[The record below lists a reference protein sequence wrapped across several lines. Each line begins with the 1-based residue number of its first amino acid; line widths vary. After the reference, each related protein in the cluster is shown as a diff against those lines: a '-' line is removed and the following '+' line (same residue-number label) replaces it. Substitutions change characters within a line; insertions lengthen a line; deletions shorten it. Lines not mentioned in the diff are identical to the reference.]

1 MASTLPPNDNPVS
14 VQFDFS
20 TGDFEPCPIKAER
33 KISDL
38 SMMFHDK
45 DAVQALLDGSD
56 PIIYEIR
63 YHPFET
69 SNSDMALGV
78 TVISPGK
85 VGDEYHMTKG
95 HFHEREDRPEIYFCV
110 NGEGYLLMESS
121 DGEFIAQPWS
131 AGTISHIP
139 GKYAHRVINT
149 GDEPL
154 FFVASYNLSAGH
166 IYEPVVERGFAQIV
180 VEREGKAV
188 LIPNPARA

>member
-1 MASTLPPNDNPVS
+1 MANTVPQTDFPTS
-14 VQFDFS
+14 VQFDFL
-20 TGDFEPCPIKAER
+20 TGKFEPCPIKAER
-33 KISDL
+33 KVSDL

-45 DAVQALLDGSD
+45 KIVQETLDAGDRL
-56 PIIYEIR
+56 IYEIR

-78 TVISPGK
+78 TIIHPGK

-110 NGEGYLLMESS
+110 HGEGYLLMEAV
-121 DGEFIAQPWS
+121 DGDFKAQTWS
-131 AGTISHIP
+131 AGTITHIP
-139 GKYAHRVINT
+139 GKYAHRVVNT
-149 GDEPL
+149 GNEPL

-166 IYEPVVERGFAQIV
+166 IYEPVIERGFAQIV

-188 LIPNPARA
+188 LAPNPRRT